1 MEIRPF
7 KAWRFDGSVVSN
19 VGDCLAPP
27 YDVIDPPAQQQLYDK
42 NPCNVVRAIK
52 GKTGPN
58 DSDGDN
64 QYTRAADFLGSM
76 IESGALKQDAKETIY
91 GYVQDFEIAGRQFR
105 RTGWVALAK
114 LTAFGED
121 VCPHERTLDGPK
133 ADRLNLMR
141 QTATQFG
148 QIFMLYD
155 DPENTAETVV
165 NTAAA
170 RAALLDFTDNDNV
183 RHRIYAI
190 EEGQGINTIATMM
203 MNKLSVIAD
212 GHHRYET
219 ALNYYAETKNPAAA
233 YRMMTFVN
241 MRNEGLIILPTHRLV
256 ANVADLDIDKLIA
269 TIQDDFEITKY
280 DFGGE
285 ADKSTARDAMFG
297 KMNDCFAKT
306 KNAFGIYA
314 GQNAF
319 YVAVLKN
326 TAAMD
331 KDETQMSQAA
341 KALDVNVLHKLILD
355 GALGIGDKQL
365 KSQSNVEYVKDIGGA
380 IETSIARVDSG
391 EKQAIF
397 FMNATRIEQVK
408 ALAAAGEK
416 MPQKSTFFYPKIYTG
431 LLINRL

>member
-27 YDVIDPPAQQQLYDK
+27 YDVIDSAAQQQLYDK

-58 DSDGDN
+58 DTADDN
-64 QYTRAADFLGSM
+64 QYTRAADFLGSI

-91 GYVQDFEIAGRQFR
+91 GYVQDFEIAGEQFR
-105 RTGWVALAK
+105 RTGWVSLAK
-114 LTAFGED
+114 LTAFGEG

-155 DPENTAETVV
+155 DPENAAETVV

-170 RAALLDFTDNDNV
+170 RAALLDFTDSDNV

-190 EEGQGINTIATMM
+190 ESDEGINTIATMM
-203 MNKLSVIAD
+203 TNKLSVIAD

-241 MRNEGLIILPTHRLV
+241 MRNEGLIILPTHRLI
-256 ANVADLDIDKLIA
+256 ANVADFDIDKLIA
-269 TIQDDFEITKY
+269 AIQDDFEITKY

-285 ADKSTARDAMFG
+285 GDKSTARDAMFG
-297 KMNDCFAKT
+297 KMNDCFGKT

-319 YVAVLKN
+319 YVAVLSN

-331 KDETQMSQAA
+331 LDETKMSQAA
-341 KALDVNVLHKLILD
+341 KGLDVNVLHKLILD

-380 IETSIARVDSG
+380 IDTSIARVDSG